1 MSGLSYNIDKLL
13 RDIEGGGL
21 HQHTSLELHSV
32 SSASDPAATSFGNSY
47 LRPHMSRSRHPT
59 NVQGQYPIRGRSP
72 DIEDYGSPLDAFD
85 HALLAEPAE
94 ATHRF
99 SGADNKPEQIQQH
112 QRRSYISNNP
122 YDQVLRRETQNRP
135 NPSKYIVQ
143 ALFLIIA
150 HIGQGQPFQT
160 PPSQLLAEPS
170 SPSYPPASSP
180 LAEVLQRR
188 ATQAFHPSD
197 YASPNDRT
205 SPTFPSHRNS
215 AAGKRSSAVNLGH
228 APPIVQG
235 IQLVSPNELSDR
247 FRSVFPFPLFNAVQ
261 SKCYSIAYR
270 TSDNLVVSA
279 PTGSGKT
286 VILELSICQLLSGFQ
301 TDQFKIVYMAPTK
314 SLCAERHKDWQT
326 KFAALGLQCA
336 ELTGDTDQGQL
347 RNVQTAGII
356 ITTPEKWDS
365 MTRKWKDHA
374 KLMEL
379 VKLFLIDEV
388 HILKET
394 RGACLEAVV
403 SRMKSVGSNVRF
415 LALSAT
421 VPNSEDIAVWLRQ
434 GPTAQH
440 LPAHRERFG
449 EEFRPVKLQK
459 HVVGLHF
466 NGNDWGFDRACDP
479 KLPEIV
485 TKYSQK
491 KPIMV
496 FCITRKSTVSTA
508 KLLADWW
515 ASKGA
520 RERQWA
526 GPTFRLVAQDSD
538 LKVGVNLPCHMV
550 IIKNTMCFQEEGL
563 KEYSDLEI
571 MQMLGRAG
579 RPQFEDSAV
588 AVIITKQDKVQ
599 KYEKMVSGQELLE
612 SSLHLNL
619 IEHLNAETGLGTIHN
634 LHTAKRWLA
643 GTFLYVRLGHNPAH
657 YKLDGDATKL
667 NLDDRIERICQRDI
681 DLLLEAQLVTWA
693 GDRIKCTE
701 FGDAMARYYV
711 KFETMKGLLSLEP
724 RSKMSDILSVLV
736 GAEEFRDVRFRAG
749 EKKLLKDINGANGI
763 KYPIKV
769 DLALSQHK
777 RSLIIQSELGG
788 VEFPVDEQYGKFQ
801 RQYQQD
807 KNIIFNH
814 IHRLIRC
821 VIDCQIFLQDAVTVR
836 HALELARSFAARVWD
851 NSPYQLKQVPNIG
864 PAAVRRLASGGINS
878 IESLEASEPHK
889 IEMLMSKHPPFGS
902 KILASLRDFPKLRD
916 VKRGKP
922 VKIKIRAELGFMNEK
937 PPAFFHRKAVHVC
950 FLAERS
956 DGELIDFRRISAM
969 KLNNGQD
976 VLISADLLQHT
987 QYITCY
993 VMCDEIAGTLRYA
1006 ELKPDLP
1013 PSIFSTLPLSER
1025 QDQRPPRL
1033 LPANKD
1039 VNATSPSTVQGDEGL
1054 YGDGIADEDMF
1065 EADFNDIA
1073 AFEEAAGTEDAR
1085 KKARRMPGK
1094 AGNEAHDQ
1102 EWAPIQLENGKWACN
1117 HKCKDKTACKHLCCH
1132 EGVDKPPKPPKRPLT
1147 AANAPNE
1154 PRPKSDAKSVQ
1165 RGSSSQ
1171 MKLPLGKP
1179 APAKEARKIETV
1191 DLAHGRDK
1199 DDYAKVAPRA
1209 YRSLHQLHDKVNK
1222 TGSVTPV
1229 MSNTK
1234 PSFSYKKGDLPRL
1247 TFLGQSATPSKQDP
1261 DRSSDY
1267 GAGWMDDLPS
1277 PARLLHA
1284 DNEPDGASKQTITNR
1299 DDILSLPPVSDHRHF
1314 EFDFTGDSG
1323 EEQQSETSIVD
1334 ATDTAIFDD
1343 SGYKEAMET
1352 LEAVKKQDVSQYF
1365 APGPSSRVEK
1375 ETSSQKLFMSTDS
1388 PEKPSSP
1395 NLKRDISQT
1404 QDGEVNEANIVPEA
1418 KRKRLDETT
1427 DAQTLHSPP
1436 IEEGV
1441 PSSVATIKAGY
1452 PDWVYEFDPAFV
1464 AEWEPYVEF
1473 RKTEGVKLGQSIAKD
1488 MSKRIPPG
1496 TGSKAAL
1503 RDPIVEL
1510 DITGKALG
1518 EDGFLEVAAALV
1530 KALEYDGQQGRVLLL
1545 EELCLKNNNLNAAC
1559 LLPLAKILR
1568 LAAFDIRDLDLSN
1581 NDFAIANNRDADA
1594 WQDFLES
1601 VGGCCLLRR
1610 MDLSGNK
1617 LGPKAFEVL
1626 AKVYSQEPPIEGCF
1640 EDDVEITSHEGT
1652 SGRRSIS
1659 LDSDALSRQT
1669 RNLSLGSA
1677 AEALTDDDDVSSV
1690 TGHRTAHGT
1699 RHDLT
1704 DAGALHLS
1712 YIVSSHHHPGRLIPY
1727 VPPARSSLHI
1737 QQLEYYNSKTGCQG
1751 IIYLPNLAIGTPG
1764 FKVLEL
1770 SEGARFSL
1778 LDDDR
1783 PTPLPEAM
1791 QLQSRNISTPRKTSL
1806 THSSP
1811 STAAAGARRRSG
1823 TKGEHD
1829 DFTDG
1834 EAVSAELDRARSR
1847 IQGNVLRDDGVQ
1859 SHDLWRTALGMLNL
1873 CRMLCPL
1880 RKEEQSRSQTPIV
1893 HEVKVST
1900 AQQFDTPEFPAL
1912 PKQHGKPFVGY
1923 LDPFAPPLAQKS
1935 PNMPITPSVKSKKH
1949 PLRLKTATPSPLSMA
1964 TSPTSPGSPGT
1975 SALQAK
1981 SYRSDLPAG
1990 LPGEA
1995 WSRIMGLY
2003 VQADRF
2009 MTRNQQRN
2017 VLRWATDRRTLGKEL
2032 ESLGKPESA
2041 QIWKVLDGMG
2051 CLAYEGDG

>member
-13 RDIEGGGL
+13 RDIQGAGL
-21 HQHTSLELHSV
+21 HQHTSQELHSV
-32 SSASDPAATSFGNSY
+32 SSASDPAATSSGNGY
-47 LRPHMSRSRHPT
+47 LRPHMSGSRHPT
-59 NVQGQYPIRGRSP
+59 NVHSQYPIRSQCM

-85 HALLAEPAE
+85 HALLAEPTE

-99 SGADNKPEQIQQH
+99 SGVDNKPEQIQQH
-112 QRRSYISNNP
+112 QRRSYIPNNP
-122 YDQVLRRETQNRP
+122 YDQGKKTRNRP

-143 ALFLIIA
+143 AILLIIA
-150 HIGQGQPFQT
+150 HVGQGQPFQT
-160 PPSQLLAEPS
+160 PPSPLLAEPS
-170 SPSYPPASSP
+170 SPSYPPPSSP
-180 LAEVLQRR
+180 LAEALQRR
-188 ATQAFHPSD
+188 AAQPFQPSD

-205 SPTFPSHRNS
+205 SPTFPSHRNP
-215 AAGKRSSAVNLGH
+215 AAGKRSSAIPLGH

-235 IQLVSPNELSDR
+235 IQLVSPNELPDR

-301 TDQFKIVYMAPTK
+301 ADQFKIVYMAPTK
-314 SLCAERHKDWQT
+314 SLCAERHKDWQA

-336 ELTGDTDQGQL
+336 ELTGDTEQGQL

-421 VPNSEDIAVWLRQ
+421 VPNSEDIAIWLGQ

-459 HVVGLHF
+459 HVVGLQF

-491 KPIMV
+491 KPMMV

-508 KLLADWW
+508 KLLANWW

-538 LKVGVNLPCHMV
+538 LKETLTAGVAFHHAGLDISDRHVIEKGFLEGQVNVICCTSTLAVGVNLPCHMV

-588 AVIITKQDKVQ
+588 AVIITKQDKLQ
-599 KYEKMVSGQELLE
+599 KYEKMVSGHELLE

-619 IEHLNAETGLGTIHN
+619 IEHLNAEIGLGTIHN
-634 LHTAKRWLA
+634 LYTAKRWLA

-657 YKLDGDATKL
+657 YKLDGDATNL

-681 DLLLEAQLVTWA
+681 DLLLEAQLVTWT

-749 EKKLLKDINGANGI
+749 EKKLLKEINGANGI

-769 DLALSQHK
+769 DIALSQHK

-788 VEFPVDEQYGKFQ
+788 VEFPVDEHYGKFQ

-821 VIDCQIFLQDAVTVR
+821 VIDCQIHLQDAVTVR

-864 PAAVRRLASGGINS
+864 PAAVRRLANGGINS
-878 IESLEASEPHK
+878 IECLEASEPHK
-889 IEMLMSKHPPFGS
+889 IEMLMSRHPPFGS
-902 KILASLRDFPKLRD
+902 KILASLKDFPKLRVSVKMTGKD

-937 PPAFFHRKAVHVC
+937 PPTFFDRKAVHVC

-987 QYITCY
+987 QYVTCY

-1013 PSIFSTLPLSER
+1013 PSSFSTLPLSER
-1025 QDQRPPRL
+1025 QDQKPPRL

-1054 YGDGIADEDMF
+1054 YGDGVADEDMF

-1073 AFEEAAGTEDAR
+1073 AFEEAADTKDAR
-1085 KKARRMPGK
+1085 KKARRMPEK

-1102 EWAPIQLENGKWACN
+1102 EWAPIQLENGKWACK
-1117 HKCKDKTACKHLCCH
+1117 HICKDKTACKHLCCH
-1132 EGVDKPPKPPKRPLT
+1132 EGVDKPPKPPKPPKKPST
-1147 AANAPNE
+1147 AASASNE
-1154 PRPKSDAKSVQ
+1154 LRPRPDAKSVQ
-1165 RGSSSQ
+1165 KGSSSQ

-1179 APAKEARKIETV
+1179 ASVKEAKTIETV

-1199 DDYAKVAPRA
+1199 DEYAKVAPRA
-1209 YRSLHQLHDKVNK
+1209 YRSLHQLHHKVNK
-1222 TGSVTPV
+1222 NGSVTPIL
-1229 MSNTK
+1229 SNMK
-1234 PSFSYKKGDLPRL
+1234 PSFSYKKGDQPRL
-1247 TFLGQSATPSKQDP
+1247 TFLGQSASPSKQDP

-1277 PARLLHA
+1277 PADLLHA
-1284 DNEPDGASKQTITNR
+1284 DNEPDGAPKQTVTNC
-1299 DDILSLPPVSDHRHF
+1299 DDILSLPPVSDPQHF
-1314 EFDFTGDSG
+1314 KFDLTGDDE
-1323 EEQQSETSIVD
+1323 EEQQTEASIVD

-1343 SGYKEAMET
+1343 SGYKEAMAT
-1352 LEAVKKQDVSQYF
+1352 LEAVEKQAVSQYF

-1375 ETSSQKLFMSTDS
+1375 EPSSQKLFMSTDS

-1395 NLKRDISQT
+1395 TKKRDISQT
-1404 QDGEVNEANIVPEA
+1404 QDSDGNEANIVPEA
-1418 KRKRLDETT
+1418 KRKRLDETIDT
-1427 DAQTLHSPP
+1427 QTFHSSP

-1441 PSSVATIKAGY
+1441 ASSAATIKAGH
-1452 PDWVYEFDPAFV
+1452 PDWVYGFDPAFV

-1473 RKTEGVKLGQSIAKD
+1473 V
-1488 MSKRIPPG
+1488 
-1496 TGSKAAL
+1496 
-1503 RDPIVEL
+1503 
-1510 DITGKALG
+1510 
-1518 EDGFLEVAAALV
+1518 
-1530 KALEYDGQQGRVLLL
+1530 
-1545 EELCLKNNNLNAAC
+1545 
-1559 LLPLAKILR
+1559 
-1568 LAAFDIRDLDLSN
+1568 
-1581 NDFAIANNRDADA
+1581 
-1594 WQDFLES
+1594 
-1601 VGGCCLLRR
+1601 
-1610 MDLSGNK
+1610 
-1617 LGPKAFEVL
+1617 
-1626 AKVYSQEPPIEGCF
+1626 
-1640 EDDVEITSHEGT
+1640 
-1652 SGRRSIS
+1652 
-1659 LDSDALSRQT
+1659 
-1669 RNLSLGSA
+1669 
-1677 AEALTDDDDVSSV
+1677 
-1690 TGHRTAHGT
+1690 
-1699 RHDLT
+1699 
-1704 DAGALHLS
+1704 
-1712 YIVSSHHHPGRLIPY
+1712 
-1727 VPPARSSLHI
+1727 
-1737 QQLEYYNSKTGCQG
+1737 
-1751 IIYLPNLAIGTPG
+1751 
-1764 FKVLEL
+1764 
-1770 SEGARFSL
+1770 
-1778 LDDDR
+1778 
-1783 PTPLPEAM
+1783 
-1791 QLQSRNISTPRKTSL
+1791 
-1806 THSSP
+1806 
-1811 STAAAGARRRSG
+1811 
-1823 TKGEHD
+1823 
-1829 DFTDG
+1829 
-1834 EAVSAELDRARSR
+1834 
-1847 IQGNVLRDDGVQ
+1847 
-1859 SHDLWRTALGMLNL
+1859 
-1873 CRMLCPL
+1873 
-1880 RKEEQSRSQTPIV
+1880 
-1893 HEVKVST
+1893 
-1900 AQQFDTPEFPAL
+1900 
-1912 PKQHGKPFVGY
+1912 
-1923 LDPFAPPLAQKS
+1923 
-1935 PNMPITPSVKSKKH
+1935 
-1949 PLRLKTATPSPLSMA
+1949 
-1964 TSPTSPGSPGT
+1964 
-1975 SALQAK
+1975 
-1981 SYRSDLPAG
+1981 
-1990 LPGEA
+1990 
-1995 WSRIMGLY
+1995 
-2003 VQADRF
+2003 
-2009 MTRNQQRN
+2009 
-2017 VLRWATDRRTLGKEL
+2017 
-2032 ESLGKPESA
+2032 
-2041 QIWKVLDGMG
+2041 
-2051 CLAYEGDG
+2051 